1 VIDLVLAV
9 VIVSYAVS
17 GWRQGLAVG
26 ALSLSGFLAG
36 ALLAM
41 EIVPPLADG
50 LDEGLQRTFTVLVSV
65 LLFAWLGQLGGALLG
80 ARLRQHLTV
89 RPAQVAD
96 QLLGMVAGVVAV
108 VLVLW
113 FVGGALRG
121 SPAPQINRAVSSSKL
136 LSSVDRYMPNELDIL
151 AENFRRAVAGSSFP
165 RVFEGV
171 APETILPVP
180 SPDPT
185 AVPKRTIDIAER
197 SIVKIVGDAAACGRG
212 QEGSGAVV
220 APERVVTN
228 AHVVAGVDAPT
239 VQVDGTGRRFPARVV
254 LFDPQKDI
262 AVLDVPDLGAPY
274 LKLAPRD
281 LEHGDDAVV
290 AGFPRNGPF
299 SAGAARVRAVLSAIG
314 EDIYGK
320 PGVTREV
327 YSLYANVQQGNSGGP
342 LLDTSGQIV
351 GIVFAKSLDDPLT
364 GYALTVKE
372 VRGDILAGIAAER
385 PVSSGG
391 CAAG

>member
-1 VIDLVLAV
+1 VIDLVLAI
-9 VIVSYAVS
+9 VIVSYGVS

-26 ALSLSGFLAG
+26 ALSLSGFLVG

-41 EIVPPLADG
+41 EIVPPMADG

-96 QLLGMVAGVVAV
+96 QVLGMVAGVVAV

-121 SPAPQINRAVSSSKL
+121 SPAPQINRAVSSSRL
-136 LSSVDRYMPNELDIL
+136 LATVDRYIPNQLDTL
-151 AENFRRAVAGSSFP
+151 AENFRHAVAGSSFP

-171 APETILPVP
+171 APEQILPVA
-180 SPDPT
+180 SPNPA
-185 AVPKRTIDIAER
+185 AVSKGVLDRSKR
-197 SIVKIVGDAAACGRG
+197 SIVKIVGDAERCGRG
-212 QEGSGAVV
+212 QEGSGAVIGV
-220 APERVVTN
+220 QRVVTN

-239 VQVDGTGRRFPARVV
+239 VQVAGTGDRLPARVV
-254 LFDPQKDI
+254 LFDPRKDI
-262 AVLDVPDLGAPY
+262 AVLDVPDLTAPA
-274 LKLAPRD
+274 LPLATGD

-299 SAGAARVRAVLSAIG
+299 SAGAARVRSVISAIG

-342 LLDTSGQIV
+342 LLSTSGRLA
-351 GIVFAKSLDDPLT
+351 GIVFAKSLDDPST
-364 GYALTVKE
+364 GYALTVQE
-372 VRGDILAGIAAER
+372 VAGDIQAGRNASR
-385 PVSSGG
+385 TVSSGG